1 MRLFNSTGVYTFLWL
16 LVVAQSFGQ
25 VSYTNTLNGTI
36 EHYTVISKELK
47 VVLNGYDGKSSTSF
61 DTVVVATDG
70 SFQLRYPATYKGMG
84 GIQIVGT
91 QGEIPVV
98 LLGDNQTE
106 QKLTLTNGGVVFS
119 EGSPNA
125 KYHAYKQK
133 GDGHKSQLDL
143 LLKLSKFYD
152 STSVFGRGLT
162 AELKN
167 TRQANDGLIRE
178 IGALSNDVG
187 YFLRLQE
194 SLATL
199 NTLLSSNTPPPV
211 DELKAA
217 QAYFERV
224 VNLNDERLWHTGF
237 VHRLVY
243 SYYSLSSVLEGGVQH
258 ASDFLASSLANSPYK
273 NTYIEEI
280 IGVIQA
286 QPTIAEYFSQKMLE
300 ANQQCDDIKGNDMP
314 SKIKR
319 QLEQYSLL
327 KVGNTAPDELLQNG
341 KHISELPAAYKLI
354 VFWAS
359 WCEHCQKEIPELR
372 AMYADLKKQDVEVVA
387 MGMDDNAQIHQIVS
401 QANPWVSHFVGRDW
415 NAPTTQRYHVFGTPT
430 YFLVD
435 KNRKIVARPKSV
447 SEVAQWLNR
456 NKM

>member
-1 MRLFNSTGVYTFLWL
+1 MRWL
-16 LVVAQSFGQ
+16 ISYCVLYGLAILHAFGQEQSNVLIGKFENAALGQGRTVVLMGYEGKRPQCMDTTVVA
-25 VSYTNTLNGTI
+25 
-36 EHYTVISKELK
+36 
-47 VVLNGYDGKSSTSF
+47 
-61 DTVVVATDG
+61 ADG
-70 SFQLRYPATYKGMG
+70 SFTLQYPSFYRGMG
-84 GIQIVGT
+84 QLQVEGV
-91 QGEIPVV
+91 QGEIPVI
-98 LLGDNQTE
+98 
-106 QKLTLTNGGVVFS
+106 LTPAESRPQPFTFTSTGNLVFS
-119 EGSPNA
+119 PNSPNGL
-125 KYHAYKQK
+125 YYTYRQK
-133 GDGHKSQLDL
+133 GDKDLSRLDQIGKLSRYYQPTEGFGLDL
-143 LLKLSKFYD
+143 AEEQKKVELARNRFLSEID
-152 STSVFGRGLT
+152 TLRG
-162 AELKN
+162 
-167 TRQANDGLIRE
+167 
-178 IGALSNDVG
+178 DVG

-194 SLATL
+194 SLMTM
-199 NTLLSSNTPPPV
+199 NILLEAQTQPPLQR
-211 DELKAA
+211 LKDA
-217 QAYFERV
+217 QYLFERV
-224 VNLNDERLWHTGF
+224 FNFDDDRLWHSGIL
-237 VHRLVY
+237 HRLAY
-243 SYYSLSSVLEGGVQH
+243 SYFRLSSVLEGGVQH

-372 AMYADLKKQDVEVVA
+372 AMYADLKKQDIEVVA